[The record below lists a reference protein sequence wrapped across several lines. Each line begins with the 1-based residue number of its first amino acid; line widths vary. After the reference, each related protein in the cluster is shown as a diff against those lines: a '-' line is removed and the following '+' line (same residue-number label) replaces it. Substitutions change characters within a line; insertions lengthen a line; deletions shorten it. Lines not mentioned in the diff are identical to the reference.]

1 MKCPNCS
8 MNISDGA
15 RMCVHC
21 GTSIQPFGSTV
32 TQPVQNNMQIQQP
45 GVAVQQQVPQGVPA
59 QQQVPQVFEEK
70 KNIGGKIAKII
81 FIIVLILGIGFG
93 VYSYIKKKELD
104 KKIQEEFEEEA
115 EEYFQAVSIAVNAD
129 VFESEGKEL
138 TTGEFYYILIDNDI
152 KDKDHPLTPKDDKD
166 KKDKGYFDGKG
177 YILVNKGY
185 GSLSGEGFV
194 CFNNGDDEKR
204 YTSVQTMNV
213 YNAFEGDTNNSFREL
228 TIDKKGKCD
237 INELLGA
244 TNYPLNKLTAKENK

>member
-1 MKCPNCS
+1 MKCPNCG

-21 GTSIQPFGSTV
+21 GTSIQPFGGTV
-32 TQPVQNNMQIQQP
+32 TQPVQNNMQVQQP
-45 GVAVQQQVPQGVPA
+45 GVAVQQQVPQV
-59 QQQVPQVFEEK
+59 VEEK
-70 KNIGGKIAKII
+70 KNIGGKRAKII
-81 FIIVLILGIGFG
+81 FIIILILGICFG

-115 EEYFQAVSIAVNAD
+115 EEYFQAVSVAVNAD

-244 TNYPLNKLTAKENK
+244 TNYPLNKLTAKEKK